1 MDADSENKLASVDP
15 ELAALVLE
23 MSDELEAQGIP
34 IRVNSALR
42 STAQQQK
49 LYDNRANNPYPVAVP
64 GTSKHEL
71 GLAVDVVP
79 VGARSSAIW
88 ETIGQT
94 GESLGLRWGGRFSKP
109 DYPHFELQASSGG
122 SADDAWSVDATDD
135 AGADSASFLS
145 DYTPLEIGLVLGAI
159 GLAVVWLSQEG

>member
-23 MSDELEAQGIP
+23 MSDELESQGLP

-88 ETIGQT
+88 EAIGET

-109 DYPHFELQASSGG
+109 DYPHFELQAGGSSGVDDVWIDDTG
-122 SADDAWSVDATDD
+122 DASADAP
-135 AGADSASFLS
+135 GSFLGN
-145 DYTPLEIGLVLGAI
+145 YTPLEIGLVLGAI